1 MKVQGKAV
9 LILPDPMPEK
19 TKGGLAIPKT
29 AKEGQTKG
37 TVVDCGSECE
47 EVHKGD
53 RVIFLKKPTSII
65 VIGDVEH
72 CFGMESCIQF
82 IY

>member
-29 AKEGQTKG
+29 ATEGQTTG
-37 TVVDCGSECE
+37 TIVDCGSECE
-47 EVHKGD
+47 EAKNGD